1 MLNMTKDSEFFRDQ
15 EQIMTKHEYMEKFNS
30 IDEKVRELQFQV
42 RYKDNE
48 VGLYKDLLE

>member
-1 MLNMTKDSEFFRDQ
+1 MTKE
-15 EQIMTKHEYMEKFNS
+15 EYMEKFNQ

-48 VGLYKDLLE
+48 VGLYKDLLEQKTSQLMRQSMYL